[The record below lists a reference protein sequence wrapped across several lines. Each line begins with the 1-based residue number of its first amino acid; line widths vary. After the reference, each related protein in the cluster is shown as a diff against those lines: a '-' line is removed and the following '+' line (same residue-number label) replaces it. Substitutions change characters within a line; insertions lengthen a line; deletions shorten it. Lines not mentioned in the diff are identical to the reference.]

1 MKLGVIGGA
10 GRLGATTAFCV
21 GLRDCVDEIKLMDV
35 KENFAAANV
44 MDMSQA
50 FLPVG
55 RTKVSL
61 ARDYSAFSDCDII
74 LSAAAKPFSKDIKDR
89 AQELQM
95 NVEIIRP
102 ICEQLK
108 KYCKPT
114 TVVIISANPVD
125 VFVYIYQKLLG
136 WDKKQFLGLAGN
148 DTIRLKWAV
157 AMATGKEYSN
167 IGAACIGEHGGG
179 AIRLYESMTY
189 GEVPL
194 KLTEEQQA
202 QAEKECADWFGHWT
216 DLETGTTTGYTS
228 GVTMSMMIESIV
240 KDGDLIIPC
249 STPLCDQMGYDN
261 CAMGLPVKL
270 GKGGVKEVI
279 IPALTPERKEELN
292 KVADKISEM
301 IAQAG
306 Y

>member
-1 MKLGVIGGA
+1 MKLGIIGGA

-21 GLRDCVDEIKLMDV
+21 GLKGCVEEIKLMDV
-35 KENFAAANV
+35 KENYAAANV

-50 FLPVG
+50 FLPVS

-61 ARDYSAFSDCDII
+61 AKDYSDFADCGII
-74 LSAAAKPFSKDIKDR
+74 LSAAARPFSKDIKDR

-108 KYCKPT
+108 KHCDPD
-114 TVVIISANPVD
+114 TVVIVSANPVD

-136 WDKKQFLGLAGN
+136 WDKRQFLGLAGN

-157 AMATGKEYSN
+157 EMVTGKEYSN
-167 IGAACIGEHGGG
+167 IGATCIGEHGGG
-179 AIRLYESMTY
+179 AIRLYESLTY
-189 GEVPL
+189 GGLPL
-194 KLTEEQQA
+194 ELTEEQGRK
-202 QAEKECADWFGHWT
+202 AEKECADWFGHWT

-228 GVTMSMMIESIV
+228 GVTMSMMIEAVV
-240 KDGDLIIPC
+240 KDSDLIIPC
-249 STPLCDQMGYDN
+249 STPLCGQIGYDS

-270 GKGGVKEVI
+270 GKGGAKEVI
-279 IPALTPERKEELN
+279 VPALTPGRKRELDA
-292 KVADKISEM
+292 VAEKISSM
-301 IAQAG
+301 INQAG

>member
-1 MKLGVIGGA
+1 MKFGVIGGA

-21 GLRDCVDEIKLMDV
+21 GLRDCVEEIKLMDV

-44 MDMSQA
+44 MDMNQA
-50 FLPVG
+50 FLPVS

-61 ARDYSAFSDCDII
+61 AKDYSDFSDCDII

-95 NVEIIRP
+95 NVEIIAP

-108 KYCKPT
+108 KHCKPT
-114 TVVIISANPVD
+114 TVVIVSANPVD

-148 DTIRLKWAV
+148 DTIRLKWATE
-157 AMATGKEYSN
+157 MITGKEYAN
-167 IGAACIGEHGGG
+167 IGALCIGEHGGG

-189 GEVPL
+189 GGVPL
-194 KLTEEQQA
+194 KLTQEQQS
-202 QAEKECADWFGHWT
+202 QIERECGDWFRHWT

-228 GVTMSMMIESIV
+228 GVTMSMMVEAIA
-240 KDGDLIIPC
+240 KDMDLIIPC
-249 STPLCDQMGYDN
+249 STPLCEHLGYST

-270 GKGGVKEVI
+270 GRGGVKELI
-279 IPALTPERKEELN
+279 IPQLTPERRQELDQ
-292 KVADKISEM
+292 VAEKISGM
-301 IAQAG
+301 IASAN

>member
-21 GLRDCVDEIKLMDV
+21 GLRNCVEEIKLMDV
-35 KENFAAANV
+35 KENYAAANV

-50 FLPVG
+50 FLPVS

-61 ARDYSAFSDCDII
+61 AKSYADFADCDII

-108 KYCKPT
+108 KHCRPS
-114 TVVIISANPVD
+114 TVVIVSANPVD

-136 WDKKQFLGLAGN
+136 WDKRQFLGLAGN
-148 DTIRLKWAV
+148 DTIRLKWAA
-157 AMATGKEYSN
+157 AMVTGKDYAN
-167 IGAACIGEHGGG
+167 IGAVCIGEHGGG
-179 AIRLYESMTY
+179 AVRLYDSMTY
-189 GEVPL
+189 GNLPMN
-194 KLTEEQQA
+194 LTDEQKKRI
-202 QAEKECADWFGHWT
+202 EGECADWFGHWT

-228 GVTMSMMIESIV
+228 GVTMSMMIEAIAMDS
-240 KDGDLIIPC
+240 DLVLPC
-249 STPLCDQMGYDN
+249 STLLCEQMGYPD
-261 CAMGLPVKL
+261 CAMGLPVRL
-270 GKGGVKEVI
+270 GRGGAKEVI
-279 IPALTPERKEELN
+279 RPALTAKQKTELD
-292 KVADKISEM
+292 KAAAKISGM
-301 IAQAG
+301 ISQAG